1 MKAPIT
7 FPEGLLFFGLFA
19 GCHADAAI
27 VDPAVSQHP
36 LGASVAS
43 SRFSDWSAPVNLG
56 PPINT
61 PFVDAGPAI
70 SKDGLSLY
78 LMSNRPGGSGFD
90 LWVSERERHDAPW
103 AQPVNLGPLINSPA
117 FEDAP
122 ALSRDGHW
130 LFFVSDRLGSLGGRD
145 VWASWRRHI
154 HDNFGW
160 QTPIN
165 LGPGVN
171 SPFDDVGPAYFEDD
185 ETRTPKLYFASDRP
199 GGVGT
204 SDIYVSELGA
214 DGTFG
219 PAVLVPELSSLDREG
234 RPAIRFDG
242 LEMML
247 HSGPL
252 GSEDLLVSARRRVF
266 DGWGPP
272 TNLGAVVNSAARDI
286 QPYFSADRKSLFFAS
301 TRAGGQGLGDIYV
314 TTRSK

>member
-1 MKAPIT
+1 MKAPIS
-7 FPEGLLFFGLFA
+7 FPEGVLFVGLFA
-19 GCHADAAI
+19 GCGSDVAI
-27 VDPAVSQHP
+27 VDPAASQ
-36 LGASVAS
+36 GAFGVSVAS

-90 LWVSERERHDAPW
+90 LWVSQRGSRDAPW
-103 AQPVNLGPLINSPA
+103 APPVNLGPMINSPG

-130 LFFVSDRLGSLGGRD
+130 LFFVSDRPGGFGARD
-145 VWASWRRHI
+145 IWASWRRHT

-171 SPFDDVGPAYFEDD
+171 SPFADVGPAYFEDD
-185 ETRTPKLYFASDRP
+185 ETGTPKLFFGSDRP
-199 GGVGT
+199 GGVGA
-204 SDIYVSELGA
+204 SDIYVSELTAG
-214 DGTFG
+214 GTFG
-219 PAVLVPELSSLDREG
+219 PAMLVPELSGPDRDA

-242 LEMML
+242 LEIFL
-247 HSGPL
+247 HSGSF
-252 GSEDLLVSARRRVF
+252 GSEDLLVSTRPSVVDA
-266 DGWGPP
+266 WETP
-272 TNLGAVVNSAARDI
+272 TNLGAVVNTAARDL
-286 QPYFSADRKSLFFAS
+286 QPYLSADRKSLFFVS
-301 TRAGGQGLGDIYV
+301 TRPGGEGLGDIYV